1 MKLKGFV
8 SKDAINNLSRLNG
21 RLSSLKFIQHCS
33 FTLVHQK
40 VMAFTGYIHSTR
52 ETKLTS
58 SSVGPDT
65 DVEEEDESIN
75 EFLSRFVWIMR
86 KKMAEAY

>member
-1 MKLKGFV
+1 
-8 SKDAINNLSRLNG
+8 
-21 RLSSLKFIQHCS
+21 
-33 FTLVHQK
+33 
-40 VMAFTGYIHSTR
+40 MAFTAYIHSTR